1 MFFFN
6 PFNLKYF
13 YIIEYF
19 YMKNNTNPSPED
31 KTAVVGEAIVGKSV
45 VGYVPNTIDSAKV
58 DFSTV
63 E

>member
-1 MFFFN
+1 
-6 PFNLKYF
+6 
-13 YIIEYF
+13 
-19 YMKNNTNPSPED
+19 MKNNTNPSPED